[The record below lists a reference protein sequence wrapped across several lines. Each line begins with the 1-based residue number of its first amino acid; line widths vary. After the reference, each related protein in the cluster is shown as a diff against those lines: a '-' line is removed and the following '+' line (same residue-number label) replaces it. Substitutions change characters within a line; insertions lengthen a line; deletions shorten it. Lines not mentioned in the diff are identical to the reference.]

1 MVEPAGLIERSRL
14 RPAAAALWLYVA
26 GLLATAGAL
35 HSTSDRWW
43 IATLLMFA
51 PRWVWGLPLG
61 VFVPLVASD
70 VRRLAWPFGL
80 ALAIVVGPIMGF
92 CIPSR
97 NPFDSGTPEP
107 SVRVLSCNGDSREL
121 DPVRFRSLLN
131 EVRPSIVA
139 MQDVWAP
146 HVSELFSSTGW
157 HVHTSAGMCL
167 ASRFPIRAVDVL
179 DFSAFGPGLGW
190 ANCYA
195 LETPSGV
202 VHFFNLHLATPRWGL
217 LAAVSDRSDGAKQL
231 QHNSDTRRE
240 QSAALSH
247 RARLLAGPVLLAG
260 DFNTPVES
268 TIHRECWSD
277 YQNAFSVAGFGCG
290 STHLTELTAVRID
303 HILATADWHIRKC
316 WVGPDV
322 GSAHRPIV
330 ADLTRRVGE
339 PRGTAQLRART
350 SVERR

>member
-1 MVEPAGLIERSRL
+1 
-14 RPAAAALWLYVA
+14 
-26 GLLATAGAL
+26 
-35 HSTSDRWW
+35 
-43 IATLLMFA
+43 
-51 PRWVWGLPLG
+51 
-61 VFVPLVASD
+61 
-70 VRRLAWPFGL
+70 
-80 ALAIVVGPIMGF
+80 
-92 CIPSR
+92 
-97 NPFDSGTPEP
+97 
-107 SVRVLSCNGDSREL
+107 
-121 DPVRFRSLLN
+121 
-131 EVRPSIVA
+131 
-139 MQDVWAP
+139 
-146 HVSELFSSTGW
+146 
-157 HVHTSAGMCL
+157 
-167 ASRFPIRAVDVL
+167 
-179 DFSAFGPGLGW
+179 
-190 ANCYA
+190 
-195 LETPSGV
+195 

-268 TIHRECWSD
+268 TIHREYWSD

-339 PRGTAQLRART
+339 PRRTAQFRART
-350 SVERR
+350 TVERR